1 MSIQFAT
8 SPVEILAWQR
18 RVLSEPRLSHTAS
31 RIATSLSLHINSH
44 SGVAWPSLRTL
55 ARVSNTSY
63 SSVKRAIRRMV
74 ELQLLQVERG
84 DARRANRYRAIL
96 RRDPPRLAP
105 LRAPNPAPRQ
115 QAEPRPVDDAAIAR
129 VVAHLNRAANACFPD
144 APGTATYRILR
155 RALRRHAPETLC
167 AVVDLKTAQWGRTE
181 QARYLR
187 PSTLFTPSRLEG
199 YLSELHQRGR
209 PASPPPP
216 PSPEP
221 PRDPD
226 RTTRPPTAPGK
237 VRRHL
242 DAMRHILGPNRS

>member
-1 MSIQFAT
+1 MSLQFAT

-31 RIATSLSLHINSH
+31 RIATSLSLFINSR

-84 DARRANRYRAIL
+84 NARRVNRYRAIL
-96 RRDPPRLAP
+96 PSEASGS
-105 LRAPNPAPRQ
+105 APRPEV
-115 QAEPRPVDDAAIAR
+115 EPRPEPDATPAVARPVDDATIAR
-129 VVAHLNRAANACFPD
+129 VVAHLNRAASACFPD

-155 RALRRHAPETLC
+155 RALHRHSPEVLC
-167 AVVDLKTAQWGRTE
+167 AVVDLKAAQWGQTE

-187 PSTLFTPSRLEG
+187 PATLFTPAKLEG

-209 PASPPPP
+209 PGA
-216 PSPEP
+216 
-221 PRDPD
+221 
-226 RTTRPPTAPGK
+226 RPPALDPPEASVCEAHGRSRPASAGM
-237 VRRHL
+237 VLRHL
-242 DAMRHILGPNRS
+242 AAMRSILE